1 MSSVR
6 TELAEYLDTVRLYA
20 YEIANVKSGIFPTDD
35 PQILLQQPN
44 VWFQKEADWVEVL
57 FEGKIA
63 PDRMRL
69 KGMTANYLQ
78 VVASSPED
86 LTNTLVTVEITG
98 FHSDNNLQGVVCTTA

>member
-6 TELAEYLDTVRLYA
+6 IALAEYLDTVRMYA

-57 FEGKIA
+57 IEGLVIIQQYV
-63 PDRMRL
+63 D
-69 KGMTANYLQ
+69 
-78 VVASSPED
+78 VV
-86 LTNTLVTVEITG
+86 NHWITHIRG
-98 FHSDNNLQGVVCTTA
+98 FIHNLN